1 MKTLI
6 VAAALAAT
14 ALTAGAAQAA
24 PDRVKVGLLS
34 CNIDAGFGY
43 LIGSNKGLDC
53 WFKPSGGGH
62 TEHYTGSVK
71 KLGIDIGYTAGAKIE
86 WLVFAAQGAWHSH
99 ALAGSYV
106 GASTE
111 ATLGVGLGANW
122 LDRRLGQELRA
133 AAAERAGPG
142 RPQLLAHLDRPHPQ
156 LRRVA
161 PRFRTPVRWAGVFV
175 CPDHLFT
182 LGRHPGESRDPVS
195 AAARVV
201 PGFRPSPE

>member
-1 MKTLI
+1 MICGTPLPGAALCIATSSVVSGASGARHNTNTEVTTKKTLI

-122 LDRRLGQELRA
+122 LIGGSGKSFALQPLSVQGS
-133 AAAERAGPG
+133 AGINYS
-142 RPQLLAHLDRPHPQ
+142 LTWTDL
-156 LRRVA
+156 
-161 PRFRTPVRWAGVFV
+161 
-175 CPDHLFT
+175 T
-182 LGRHPGESRDPVS
+182 LN
-195 AAARVV
+195 
-201 PGFRPSPE
+201 